1 MENYMGCKMV
11 KAEPAYNVDGKIYT
25 MNEPVP
31 RAMSRKEGYKV
42 VYVDGYESWSP
53 KEVFEKAY
61 MKVGDKNTITE
72 ELIDS
77 FIKDVQV
84 IASGKSVITKVTL
97 VNGFEMFESS
107 SCVDPQNFN
116 VEIGKENCLKKVKS
130 RLWELLGF
138 MLQTAIN
145 GVKEK

>member
-25 MNEPVP
+25 MNEAIP
-31 RAMSRKEGYKV
+31 RSMSRKEGYKV
-42 VYVDGYESWSP
+42 VYADGYESWSP

-61 MKVGDKNTITE
+61 MKVGDNTVTE

-84 IASGKSVITKVTL
+84 ITTGEAVITRVTL
-97 VNGFEMFESS
+97 VNGFEIEDSS
-107 SCVDPQNFN
+107 SLDPKNFDL
-116 VEIGKENCLKKVKS
+116 ELSKKSLSKVKNKL
-130 RLWELLGF
+130 REFLNF
-138 MLQTAIN
+138 MLQTALN
-145 GVKEK
+145 GVK